1 MAGPG
6 RSSPPGPPAP
16 SPATFA
22 NVTYPLR
29 DTLSAA
35 GGVNRAVCR
44 ADGDGW
50 LESMEEVVDIRH
62 LGDGT
67 YEGTDARGRPV
78 RLAGDAFVSM
88 NLWVFTPAVF
98 TLLRRGFMEFLSQ
111 ADGGGSEEHTPE
123 LQA

>member
-1 MAGPG
+1 
-6 RSSPPGPPAP
+6 
-16 SPATFA
+16 PATFA
-22 NVTYPLR
+22 NVAYPLR

-67 YEGTDARGRPV
+67 YEGTDVGGRPV

-88 NLWVFTPAVF
+88 NLWVFIPAVF
-98 TLLRRGFMEFLSQ
+98 TLLRRGFTEFLSH
-111 ADGGGSEEHTPE
+111 AAAARAECEMSHGIR
-123 LQA
+123 